1 MDIFS
6 EPVNIIIDLLYPLIY
21 NYYTSKIKER

>member
-6 EPVNIIIDLLYPLIY
+6 EPVNIIIDLLYTLIY
-21 NYYTSKIKER
+21 NYYISKIKER

>member
-6 EPVNIIIDLLYPLIY
+6 EPVNIIIDLLYPFIY
-21 NYYTSKIKER
+21 NYYISKIKER

>member
-6 EPVNIIIDLLYPLIY
+6 EPVNIIIDLLYTLIY

>member
-6 EPVNIIIDLLYPLIY
+6 EPVNIIIDLLFHLIY
-21 NYYTSKIKER
+21 NYYISKIKER